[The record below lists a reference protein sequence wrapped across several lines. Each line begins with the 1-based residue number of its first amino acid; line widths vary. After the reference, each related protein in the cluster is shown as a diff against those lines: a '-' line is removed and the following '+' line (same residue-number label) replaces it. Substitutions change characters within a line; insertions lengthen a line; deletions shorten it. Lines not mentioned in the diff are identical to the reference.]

1 MAGTINDASAQNANK
16 AANAVQPTDE
26 PKAADVTE
34 PNDAQ
39 EAAPAAA
46 EAQKT
51 KPNKLLSTTYIFSRY
66 DPRRYVYYNI
76 LLFQA
81 EIDCHSPHFQH
92 LLFPS
97 SPLIVIPSPDH
108 FTIAVRCCPQ
118 VFELRPHT
126 DGHPPLIDLPYRM
139 VFAIASKSS
148 IYLYDTQ
155 QKIPFGCI
163 SNIHYARLTDITWS
177 SDGSVLIVSSVDG
190 FCTVISFEP
199 GELGTKYTK
208 PILIENAN
216 DNKENLLRSNKKKQK
231 SQADKVHKSANK
243 SDTASSAVATN
254 SNTNTNKTTGTKPAT
269 FKGDVIVEFPETII
283 ASAES
288 FESPEYKTKQATP
301 IAIRREPRA
310 ASSPSVPTDSKS
322 KSKPTPIAIRRVPR
336 PILTSPCVID
346 NSTADQDEALD
357 AWPTPIDAPQK
368 TGINGATEAIEQ
380 MEIDEQAGQR
390 SRTMDTEQTED
401 MRLVYEG
408 DSELTILKTSETIK
422 SNDEKCPGEQQPDAS
437 NADGSSSIESKNQ
450 KTPRR
455 VQLKTISTPKSKKK
469 LIN

>member
-1 MAGTINDASAQNANK
+1 MLRLPYIFFRFNIISFLFFSFLYSFTPSGCTDVAGTINDASAQNANK

-148 IYLYDTQ
+148 IYLYF
-155 QKIPFGCI
+155 I
-163 SNIHYARLTDITWS
+163 
-177 SDGSVLIVSSVDG
+177 
-190 FCTVISFEP
+190 
-199 GELGTKYTK
+199 
-208 PILIENAN
+208 
-216 DNKENLLRSNKKKQK
+216 
-231 SQADKVHKSANK
+231 
-243 SDTASSAVATN
+243 
-254 SNTNTNKTTGTKPAT
+254 
-269 FKGDVIVEFPETII
+269 
-283 ASAES
+283 
-288 FESPEYKTKQATP
+288 
-301 IAIRREPRA
+301 
-310 ASSPSVPTDSKS
+310 
-322 KSKPTPIAIRRVPR
+322 
-336 PILTSPCVID
+336 
-346 NSTADQDEALD
+346 
-357 AWPTPIDAPQK
+357 
-368 TGINGATEAIEQ
+368 
-380 MEIDEQAGQR
+380 
-390 SRTMDTEQTED
+390 
-401 MRLVYEG
+401 
-408 DSELTILKTSETIK
+408 
-422 SNDEKCPGEQQPDAS
+422 
-437 NADGSSSIESKNQ
+437 
-450 KTPRR
+450 
-455 VQLKTISTPKSKKK
+455 
-469 LIN
+469 

>member
-1 MAGTINDASAQNANK
+1 MSL
-16 AANAVQPTDE
+16 AAFQTSV
-26 PKAADVTE
+26 
-34 PNDAQ
+34 
-39 EAAPAAA
+39 
-46 EAQKT
+46 
-51 KPNKLLSTTYIFSRY
+51 FS
-66 DPRRYVYYNI
+66 
-76 LLFQA
+76 F
-81 EIDCHSPHFQH
+81 
-92 LLFPS
+92 

-126 DGHPPLIDLPYRM
+126 DEHPSLIDLPYRI

-208 PILIENAN
+208 PILIESAN

-231 SQADKVHKSANK
+231 AQSDKAQQSASK
-243 SDTASSAVATN
+243 SDTANSAAATN
-254 SNTNTNKTTGTKPAT
+254 ANNNTNKTAEKKPTT
-269 FKGDVIVEFPETII
+269 FKSEVIVEFPETII
-283 ASAES
+283 ATAES

-301 IAIRREPRA
+301 IAIRREPRTA
-310 ASSPSVPTDSKS
+310 ATPPISNDSKS
-322 KSKPTPIAIRRVPR
+322 KSKPTPIAIRRAPR
-336 PILTSPCVID
+336 TILTSPCVID
-346 NSTADQDEALD
+346 KSAADQDEALD
-357 AWPTPIDAPQK
+357 AWPIPIDASQK
-368 TGINGATEAIEQ
+368 TNMNGATKAVDL
-380 MEIDEQAGQR
+380 MEIDEQGGER
-390 SRTMDTEQTED
+390 SRPMHNEQTED

-408 DSELTILKTSETIK
+408 DSELTILKPSETIK
-422 SNDEKCPGEQQPDAS
+422 SNVADGNDEKFSGEQQTDAS
-437 NADGSSSIESKNQ
+437 NIDSGSSIESKNQ

-469 LIN
+469 LIK